1 MNTKQKQDARL
12 HAKLVAL
19 ATFAWSNELSH
30 KKILRMRK

>member
-30 KKILRMRK
+30 KKFCAIR